1 METYNTDMKDFDV
14 WLYKVKK
21 LLELKYNFDIEAASN
36 INFVEL
42 YDKGV
47 SPNRVINTIVTEYG
61 L

>member
-21 LLELKYNFDIEAASN
+21 LLELKYDFDIEAASN
-36 INFVEL
+36 VDFVSL
-42 YDKGV
+42 YEKGIT
-47 SPNRVINTIVTEYG
+47 PNRVVNTIATEYG